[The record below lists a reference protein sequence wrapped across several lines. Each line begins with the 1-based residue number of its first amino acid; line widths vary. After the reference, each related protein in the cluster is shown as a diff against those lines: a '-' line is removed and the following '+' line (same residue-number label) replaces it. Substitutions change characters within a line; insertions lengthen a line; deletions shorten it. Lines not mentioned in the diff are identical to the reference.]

1 MLVKNDCCKRA
12 KRMRLFIK
20 NAKRIFIF
28 VFVALLLPV
37 LAYAVIDTYN
47 VYTQMVI
54 EQQQQHLLT
63 ISRAVSQS
71 LTLYISE
78 QLRDVEILTKTPGF
92 LTAFGQYYGSGD
104 TQSLKEY
111 ILSYMLSQHQGL
123 SRMYL
128 LDSAGNVVFK
138 YNQYPFIENFN
149 EDVLA
154 LNTLAKPYQSGI
166 GTVFQ
171 ISDNHFGMTLLNS
184 ISAGNG
190 YVGTAVSIIDLDTLY
205 DQFIGSLN
213 LRDNGYIMVKDSTGT
228 VIMHPRREMISFNY
242 FRDISDI
249 QIDDRYADLNDM
261 LQRQYDYEEGAA
273 IFRNTTNG
281 ILPDLKEITAFS
293 RMNLNGTSWFV
304 SAVMPYS
311 GAIQL
316 VNENMGKF
324 GILIAAILALIAF
337 SISVIYSLQK
347 QRQKLELETLY
358 LKDINHTLEELYQ
371 SREQVRHYQKLQT
384 IGALAGGIAHEFN
397 NLLTPIMG
405 YSEMIKEQLDAKS
418 ELYEDIDEIYK
429 AGQRAKEIVEQILPF
444 SRHET
449 DSSSYSSVSFDVIV
463 RDALKM
469 VCMILPSSIRLE
481 TQLSPTA
488 ANVYGSATQLNQVL
502 LNLCSNAYQSMETAG
517 GTLTIATCIIHAQAL
532 PEKFG
537 SADGDFVEL
546 SVMDT
551 GCGMSEEILEHIF
564 DPFFTTKEVGEGTGL
579 GLSVVRNILIS
590 HGGFIDVRSA
600 VGKGSEFIV
609 YLPVTE
615 QPAVIKKEAKKLQ
628 QEKAGNASLLLIDDD
643 VRVTRHLVK
652 CLSSKGY
659 IVDAFTDPEEALEQF
674 RKSPDRWSLLI
685 VDYTMPKLKGTVLA
699 QEMKKLRPQL
709 PVLLITGLV
718 EKDALIM
725 QQEEVI
731 SEIMSKPLS
740 IKELLK
746 TVARLLEKR

>member
-1 MLVKNDCCKRA
+1 
-12 KRMRLFIK
+12 MRLILK
-20 NAKRIFIF
+20 NVKRIFIF
-28 VFVALLLPV
+28 LFVALLLPT
-37 LAYAVIDTYN
+37 LAYAVINTYN

-92 LTAFGQYYGSGD
+92 LEAFGKYYSSGE

-111 ILSYMLSQHQGL
+111 VLSYMLSQHQGI

-128 LDSAGNVVFK
+128 LDRAGKVVFK
-138 YNQYPFIENFN
+138 YNQYPFIEDFD
-149 EDVLA
+149 EEILKLD
-154 LNTLAKPYQSGI
+154 TLANPNLSGI
-166 GTVFQ
+166 GSVFH
-171 ISDNHFGMTLLNS
+171 ISDNHYGMTILNT
-184 ISAGNG
+184 ISAGSG
-190 YVGTAVSIIDLDTLY
+190 YVGTAVGIVDLDTLY
-205 DQFIGSLN
+205 EQFVGSLN
-213 LRDNGYIMVKDSTGT
+213 VRDNGYIMVKDSTGT
-228 VIMHPRREMISFNY
+228 VIMHPQREMISFNY
-242 FRDISDI
+242 FQDTPGSQQANRP
-249 QIDDRYADLNDM
+249 DDLTAM
-261 LQRQYDYEEGAA
+261 LKREYHYEEGTA
-273 IFRNTTNG
+273 IYRNATNG
-281 ILPDLKEITAFS
+281 ILPDSDEIAAFS
-293 RMNLNGTSWFV
+293 RMNLGGVSWFV

-324 GILIAAILALIAF
+324 GILVAAILSLIAF

-347 QRQKLELETLY
+347 QRQKLELETNY
-358 LKDINHTLEELYQ
+358 LKDINHTLEELHE
-371 SREQVRHYQKLQT
+371 SREHVRHYQKLQT
-384 IGALAGGIAHEFN
+384 IGTLAGGIAHEFN

-405 YSEMIKEQLDAKS
+405 YSEMIKEQLDPQD
-418 ELYEDIDEIYK
+418 EFYEDIDEIYK
-429 AGQRAKEIVEQILPF
+429 AGHRAKEIVEQILPF

-449 DSSSYSSVSFDVIV
+449 DSSSYSSISFDVVV

-502 LNLCSNAYQSMETAG
+502 LNLCSNAYQAMEATD
-517 GTLTIATCIIHAQAL
+517 GTLTITTRILHADAL

-537 SADGDFVEL
+537 SLAGNYVEL
-546 SVMDT
+546 VVMDT
-551 GCGMSEEILEHIF
+551 GCGMSEEILEHMF
-564 DPFFTTKEVGEGTGL
+564 DPFFTTKEIGEGTGL
-579 GLSVVRNILIS
+579 GLSVVRNILVS
-590 HGGFIDVRSA
+590 HSGFIDVKSEI
-600 VGKGSEFIV
+600 GKGSEFIV

-615 QPAVIKKEAKKLQ
+615 LPEAMQKEAKRQ
-628 QEKAGNASLLLIDDD
+628 QEKTANGSLLLVDDD
-643 VRVTRHLVK
+643 ERVLRHLIK
-652 CLSSKGY
+652 CLSHKGY
-659 IVDAFTDPEEALEQF
+659 AVDAFSDPEDALEQF
-674 RKSPDRWSLLI
+674 KKTPDQWSLLI

-718 EKDALIM
+718 EKDTLKM

-731 SEIMSKPLS
+731 NEIMSKPLG
-740 IKELLK
+740 IKELL
-746 TVARLLEKR
+746 TVVAKLLEKR

>member
-1 MLVKNDCCKRA
+1 
-12 KRMRLFIK
+12 MRLFLK
-20 NAKRIFIF
+20 KAKKIF
-28 VFVALLLPV
+28 VFLFVALLLPV
-37 LAYAVIDTYN
+37 LAYAVINTYN

-92 LTAFGQYYGSGD
+92 LEAFGKYYDSGE

-128 LDSAGNVVFK
+128 LDREGKVVFK
-138 YNQYPFIENFN
+138 YNQYPFIEDFN
-149 EDVLA
+149 EEILKLD
-154 LNTLAKPYQSGI
+154 TLANPYLSGI
-166 GTVFQ
+166 GSVFQ
-171 ISDNHFGMTLLNS
+171 ISDNHYGMTILNT
-184 ISAGNG
+184 ISAGSG
-190 YVGTAVSIIDLDTLY
+190 YVGTAVGILDLDTLY
-205 DQFIGSLN
+205 EQFVGSLN
-213 LRDNGYIMVKDSTGT
+213 VRDNGYIMVKDSTGT
-228 VIMHPRREMISFNY
+228 VIMHPQREMISFNY
-242 FRDISDI
+242 FQDTPGS
-249 QIDDRYADLNDM
+249 QAADRPADLNAM
-261 LQRQYDYEEGAA
+261 LQKEYHYEEGAA
-273 IFRNTTNG
+273 IYRNATNG
-281 ILPDLKEITAFS
+281 ILPDTDEIAAFS
-293 RMNLNGTSWFV
+293 RMNLGGTSWFV

-324 GILIAAILALIAF
+324 GILVVAILSLIAF

-347 QRQKLELETLY
+347 QRQKLELETNY
-358 LKDINHTLEELYQ
+358 LKDINHTLEELHQ
-371 SREQVRHYQKLQT
+371 SREHVRHYQKLQT
-384 IGALAGGIAHEFN
+384 IGTLAGGIAHEFN

-405 YSEMIKEQLDAKS
+405 YSEMIKEQLDPQD
-418 ELYEDIDEIYK
+418 EFYEDIDEIYK

-449 DSSSYSSVSFDVIV
+449 DSSSYSSISFDVVV

-502 LNLCSNAYQSMETAG
+502 LNLCSNAYQAMEATD
-517 GTLTIATCIIHAQAL
+517 GTLTITTRILHAEAM

-537 SADGDFVEL
+537 SLEGNYVEL
-546 SVMDT
+546 VVMDT
-551 GCGMSEEILEHIF
+551 GCGMSDEILEHMF
-564 DPFFTTKEVGEGTGL
+564 DPFFTTKEIGEGTGL
-579 GLSVVRNILIS
+579 GLSVVRNILVS
-590 HGGFIDVRSA
+590 HSGFIDVKSEI
-600 VGKGSEFIV
+600 GKGSEFIV

-615 QPAVIKKEAKKLQ
+615 LPEAMQKEAKRQ
-628 QEKAGNASLLLIDDD
+628 QEKTANGSLLLVDDD
-643 VRVTRHLVK
+643 ERVLRHLIK
-652 CLSSKGY
+652 CLSHKGY
-659 IVDAFTDPEEALEQF
+659 AVDAFSDPEDALEQF
-674 RKSPDRWSLLI
+674 KKTPDQWSLLI

-718 EKDALIM
+718 EKDTLKM

-731 SEIMSKPLS
+731 NEIMSKPLG
-740 IKELLK
+740 IKELL
-746 TVARLLEKR
+746 TVVAKLLEKR